1 MINEIISG
9 EVMTNVASKSHGV
22 QRVLIMAGG
31 TGGHVFPALA
41 VAEVLRAQG
50 VEVIWMGT
58 RKGLEA
64 DIVPRAGFDM
74 EWVSISGLRG
84 KGLSS
89 WVLAPFKLA
98 WAMMQS
104 LAIIMRRR
112 PMMVLGVGGFV
123 TGPGGFVAW
132 LLHKPLVIHEQNA
145 VAGLTNRWLSCC
157 ATKVLEAFPGTFSAR
172 AKVTA
177 TGNPVRAAIMTVPSP
192 EQRMAGRTGKLNI
205 LVVGGSLG
213 AQAFNQVVPETV
225 KQMAPHC
232 QPEIWHQA
240 GKRHIDAARAA
251 YQQAGITAARVEPF
265 IEDMAAAYTWADLVL
280 CRAGALTISE
290 LAAAGVASILV
301 PYPHAVDDHQT
312 HNATYL
318 VQGGAALLIPQSQLN
333 TQTLGAALNVYCQAP
348 DQGRAHLLQMA
359 MAARRLAKPDAT
371 HEVAQ
376 WCLEVAR
383 T

>member
-1 MINEIISG
+1 
-9 EVMTNVASKSHGV
+9 MTDKIMSNGVSELHNV

-41 VAEVLRAQG
+41 VAETLRAQG

-74 EWVSISGLRG
+74 EWVSVSGLRG

-89 WVLAPFKLA
+89 WVLAPFKLT
-98 WAMMQS
+98 WAMAQS

-145 VAGLTNRWLSCC
+145 VAGMTNRWLSHC
-157 ATKVLEAFPGTFSAR
+157 ATKVLEAFPGTFPAQ
-172 AKVTA
+172 AKVIA
-177 TGNPVRAAIMTVPSP
+177 TGNPVRAEIMTVPSP
-192 EQRMAGRTGKLNI
+192 EQRMAGRKGKLNI

-213 AQAFNQVVPETV
+213 AQVFNQVMPETV
-225 KQMAPHC
+225 KQMGA
-232 QPEIWHQA
+232 QWRPEIWHQA
-240 GKRHIDAARAA
+240 GQRHIDAARAA
-251 YQQAGITAARVEPF
+251 YQQAGIAARVESF
-265 IEDMAAAYTWADLVL
+265 IEDMAAAYAWADLVL

-290 LAAAGVASILV
+290 LATAGVASILV
-301 PYPHAVDDHQT
+301 PYPYAVDDHQT
-312 HNATYL
+312 HNAAYL
-318 VQGGAALLIPQSQLN
+318 VQAGAALLIPQSQLN
-333 TQTLGAALNVYCQAP
+333 TQTLSAALNTYCEMP
-348 DQGRAHLLQMA
+348 DQGRMRLMKMA
-359 MAARRLAKPDAT
+359 MAARKLAKPGAT

>member
-1 MINEIISG
+1 MTDKIMSNGIS
-9 EVMTNVASKSHGV
+9 ESPNV

-41 VAEVLRAQG
+41 VAETLRAQG

-64 DIVPRAGFDM
+64 VIVPRAGFDM

-98 WAMMQS
+98 WAMAQS

-145 VAGLTNRWLSCC
+145 VAGMTNRWLSHC
-157 ATKVLEAFPGTFSAR
+157 ATKVLEAFPGTFPAQT
-172 AKVTA
+172 KVIA
-177 TGNPVRAAIMTVPSP
+177 TGNPVRAEIMTVPSP
-192 EQRMAGRTGKLNI
+192 EQRMAGRNGKLNI

-213 AQAFNQVVPETV
+213 AQVFNQVMPETV
-225 KQMAPHC
+225 KLMVAQWR
-232 QPEIWHQA
+232 PEIWHQA
-240 GKRHIDAARAA
+240 GQRHIDAARAA
-251 YQQAGITAARVEPF
+251 YQQVGIAARVEPF
-265 IEDMAAAYTWADLVL
+265 IEDMAVAYAWADLVL

-290 LAAAGVASILV
+290 LATAGVASILV
-301 PYPHAVDDHQT
+301 PYPYAVDDHQT
-312 HNATYL
+312 HNAAYL
-318 VQGGAALLIPQSQLN
+318 VQAGAALLIPQSQLN
-333 TQTLGAALNVYCQAP
+333 TQTLSVALNAYCQVP
-348 DQGRAHLLQMA
+348 DQGRMRLMKMA
-359 MAARRLAKPDAT
+359 MAARQLAKPGAT

-376 WCLEVAR
+376 WCLEVVR

>member
-1 MINEIISG
+1 
-9 EVMTNVASKSHGV
+9 MTGDLMENATVKSHNV

-41 VAEVLRAQG
+41 VAETLRAQG

-64 DIVPRAGFDM
+64 DVVPRAGFDM

-89 WVLAPFKLA
+89 WLLAPFKLA
-98 WAMMQS
+98 WAMAQS

-132 LLHKPLVIHEQNA
+132 LLHRPLVIHEQNA
-145 VAGLTNRWLSCC
+145 VAGMTNRWLSHC
-157 ATKVLEAFPGTFSAR
+157 ATKVLEAFPGTFTAR
-172 AKVTA
+172 AKVVS
-177 TGNPVRAAIMTVPSP
+177 TGNPVRAEIMTVPSP

-213 AQAFNQVVPETV
+213 AQAFNQVVPETI

-265 IEDMAAAYTWADLVL
+265 IDDMAAAYAWADLVL
-280 CRAGALTISE
+280 CRAGALTVSE
-290 LAAAGVASILV
+290 LAVAGVASILV
-301 PYPHAVDDHQT
+301 PYPYAVDDHQT
-312 HNATYL
+312 HNAAYL
-318 VQGGAALLIPQSQLN
+318 VQAGAALLLPQSQLN
-333 TQTLGAALNVYCQAP
+333 TQTLGAALNDYCQTP
-348 DQGRAHLLQMA
+348 DQGRARLLNMA
-359 MAARRLAKPDAT
+359 MAARQLAKPAAT
-371 HEVAQ
+371 HDVAQ

-383 T
+383 S

>member
-1 MINEIISG
+1 
-9 EVMTNVASKSHGV
+9 MTGDLMENATVKSHNV

-41 VAEVLRAQG
+41 VAETLRAQG

-64 DIVPRAGFDM
+64 DVVPRAGFDM

-89 WVLAPFKLA
+89 WLLAPFKLA
-98 WAMMQS
+98 WAMAQS
-104 LAIIMRRR
+104 LVIIMRRR

-132 LLHKPLVIHEQNA
+132 LLHRPLVIHEQNA
-145 VAGLTNRWLSCC
+145 VAGMTNRWLSHC
-157 ATKVLEAFPGTFSAR
+157 ATKVLEAFPGTFTAR
-172 AKVTA
+172 AKVVS
-177 TGNPVRAAIMTVPSP
+177 TGNPVRAEIMTVPSP
-192 EQRMAGRTGKLNI
+192 EQRMAGRTGKLNM

-213 AQAFNQVVPETV
+213 AQAFNQVVPETI

-265 IEDMAAAYTWADLVL
+265 IEDMAAAYAWADLVL
-280 CRAGALTISE
+280 CRAGALTVSE
-290 LAAAGVASILV
+290 LAVAGVASILV
-301 PYPHAVDDHQT
+301 PYPYAVDDHQT
-312 HNATYL
+312 HNAAYL
-318 VQGGAALLIPQSQLN
+318 VQAGAALLLPQSQLN
-333 TQTLGAALNVYCQAP
+333 TQMLGAALNDYCQAP
-348 DQGRAHLLQMA
+348 DQGRARLLSMA
-359 MAARRLAKPDAT
+359 MAARQLAKPAAT
-371 HEVAQ
+371 HDVAQ

-383 T
+383 P